1 MVNSNVT
8 VIQAVKRHLG
18 LAPNP
23 VNNNNILSSQEPVI
37 DRLEEIME
45 MPPPPQSMDSS
56 METTPAMS
64 TVASSAD
71 LLTMKSKKHRPIN
84 PRKIHRQISECIQD
98 QNLQVERPNLRSRM
112 SGLIKVPAL
121 LLLLYIFICSLDFLS
136 SAFRLIAGKAA
147 GSVFQDNELL
157 NNPVV
162 GLMIGVL
169 FTVLVQS
176 SSTCTSVIVS
186 MVSSGILDVRTAI
199 PMVMGANIGTS
210 LTSTL
215 VSLTQASDPQQFE
228 RAFSGATVHDCFNWL
243 SVITLL
249 TLEICTGYLFHLTQ
263 WITTGESNGT
273 QSADWINRATT
284 SKETTSKTSVN
295 VLGAITK
302 PLTQMIMQID
312 KPVLKCWGIGGC
324 QDERLLKVWCTK
336 PSNDSDSLDG
346 HDGGQKCQFLM
357 NFDGLS
363 DGTLGV
369 VLLIISLVLLTTCLI
384 LIVKILHSVLHGTV
398 ADLIRKFI
406 NADIPYVP
414 WLTGY
419 IAIFIGAILTFVVQS
434 SSVFTST
441 LTPLV
446 GVGMITVDRVYPL
459 TLGSNIGTTTTALL
473 ASLAADPDKFQS
485 SVQIALCHLFFNL
498 SGILLF
504 YPLPFMRWPLT
515 LCKIL
520 GRTTATYRW
529 FAVLYLLMM
538 FFLMPGFI
546 LSVSLAGQ
554 TTFLIVMVPLMT
566 LFFLAIIIN
575 ILQVKCPT
583 ILPPIFMDWNFLPI
597 WMHSLEPYDGVM
609 RNLLC
614 CSKYSPIPVPDKDQT
629 LHTITVA

>member
-1 MVNSNVT
+1 M
-8 VIQAVKRHLG
+8 
-18 LAPNP
+18 
-23 VNNNNILSSQEPVI
+23 NIE
-37 DRLEEIME
+37 
-45 MPPPPQSMDSS
+45 
-56 METTPAMS
+56 
-64 TVASSAD
+64 
-71 LLTMKSKKHRPIN
+71 
-84 PRKIHRQISECIQD
+84 
-98 QNLQVERPNLRSRM
+98 
-112 SGLIKVPAL
+112 
-121 LLLLYIFICSLDFLS
+121 
-136 SAFRLIAGKAA
+136 
-147 GSVFQDNELL
+147 
-157 NNPVV
+157 
-162 GLMIGVL
+162 
-169 FTVLVQS
+169 
-176 SSTCTSVIVS
+176 
-186 MVSSGILDVRTAI
+186 
-199 PMVMGANIGTS
+199 
-210 LTSTL
+210 
-215 VSLTQASDPQQFE
+215 
-228 RAFSGATVHDCFNWL
+228 
-243 SVITLL
+243 
-249 TLEICTGYLFHLTQ
+249 
-263 WITTGESNGT
+263 
-273 QSADWINRATT
+273 
-284 SKETTSKTSVN
+284 
-295 VLGAITK
+295 
-302 PLTQMIMQID
+302 
-312 KPVLKCWGIGGC
+312 
-324 QDERLLKVWCTK
+324 
-336 PSNDSDSLDG
+336 
-346 HDGGQKCQFLM
+346 
-357 NFDGLS
+357 GLS

-369 VLLIISLVLLTTCLI
+369 ILLVISLVLLTSCLI
-384 LIVKILHSVLHGTV
+384 LIVKILHSVLHGKGLLSRVDLIETTTTDVPFPFPGTV

-520 GRTTATYRW
+520 GKTTATYRW

-566 LFFLAIIIN
+566 LFFLAVVIN

-583 ILPPIFMDWNFLPI
+583 ILPPIFMNWNFLPI

-629 LHTITVA
+629 LHTVTVA